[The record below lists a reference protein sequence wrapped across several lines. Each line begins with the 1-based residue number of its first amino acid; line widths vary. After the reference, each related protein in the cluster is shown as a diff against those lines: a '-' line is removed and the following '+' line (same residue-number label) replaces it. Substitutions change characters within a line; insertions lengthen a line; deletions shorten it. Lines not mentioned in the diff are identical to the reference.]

1 MMIYEREKQ
10 KHIFRV
16 LDYIDQHLEESLTLE
31 KLASVSTYSPFH
43 FQRMFK
49 GIVGE
54 TPSAYVKRNRLENAA
69 HLLIYD
75 HHKPITQIALLCGFS
90 SLSYFTY
97 SFQSYFN
104 TSPKKWREG
113 AYLERFPREYDDDSK
128 ISKQVSRMLK
138 DKSESPSY
146 NEFKWLDL
154 AKVETRVLPSCHT
167 IKSQHIGPYTKG
179 IPKTW
184 EEVYRWS
191 KSRELLNEDL
201 LFLGIPKNNP
211 YITPPDK
218 SRYDCHI
225 TVSET
230 ARAETDE
237 DTYVFKGGK
246 HVVYEFEEPVD
257 YSQRSMLIECYS
269 ELYSFWLPRSGYK
282 YLSNPVEL
290 INITQKENS
299 LSLEC
304 KIKAI
309 ALAIEPK

>member
-1 MMIYEREKQ
+1 MIYEREKQ

-16 LDYIDQHLEESLTLE
+16 LDYIDQHIEESLTLE
-31 KLASVSTYSPFH
+31 KLANVSTYSPFH

-49 GIVGE
+49 SIVGE
-54 TPSAYVKRNRLENAA
+54 TPAAYVKRNRLENAA
-69 HLLIYD
+69 HLLIYEQ
-75 HHKPITQIALLCGFS
+75 HKPITQIALICGFS

-113 AYLERFPREYDDDSK
+113 AYLERFPREYDDNSK

-138 DKSESPSY
+138 DKYDSSSY

-154 AKVETRVLPSCHT
+154 AKVETRVLPKCNT
-167 IKSQHIGPYTKG
+167 IKSLNIGPYTNG

-184 EEVYRWS
+184 EEIYRWS
-191 KSRELLNEDL
+191 ESRDLLNEDS
-201 LFLGIPKNNP
+201 LFFGMPKNNP

-225 TVSET
+225 SILEPGNLQYV
-230 ARAETDE
+230 E
-237 DTYVFKGGK
+237 DPYVFIGGK

-257 YSQRSMLIECYS
+257 YSERSLLIECYS

-290 INITQKENS
+290 ITLKKQENS